1 MSDPNHTIIIGVKEG
16 IAFVIDNPSGCNIL
30 VRDYD
35 VCEGYDEELQTDDNG
50 ELYHEKEI

>member
-16 IAFVIDNPSGCNIL
+16 TAFVIDNPSGYNIL
-30 VRDYD
+30 IRDYD